1 MTLSF
6 GIILLSN
13 ATVVFHTASLNAMH
27 FNSNKLK
34 LIGLD
39 YFKKMFIP
47 RSLSIFN
54 YFKTKKETSSTL
66 IPMIKNKK
74 NKLRTPEL
82 LRSATQSGTRGRQSP
97 VVSSTKELD
106 EAGVAVGLVLL
117 LLEAAF
123 AQGLQ
128 AEVTHQVVGV
138 ELGPHGGDAAAQDRL
153 LAGLTHAAPGL
164 VVVGLAQRLTLVLE
178 EAAVDERRVALL
190 RNRGREP
197 VKL

>member
-1 MTLSF
+1 M
-6 GIILLSN
+6 
-13 ATVVFHTASLNAMH
+13 
-27 FNSNKLK
+27 
-34 LIGLD
+34 
-39 YFKKMFIP
+39 
-47 RSLSIFN
+47 
-54 YFKTKKETSSTL
+54 
-66 IPMIKNKK
+66 
-74 NKLRTPEL
+74 
-82 LRSATQSGTRGRQSP
+82 
-97 VVSSTKELD
+97 SSTKELD

-190 RNRGREP
+190 KNRGREP